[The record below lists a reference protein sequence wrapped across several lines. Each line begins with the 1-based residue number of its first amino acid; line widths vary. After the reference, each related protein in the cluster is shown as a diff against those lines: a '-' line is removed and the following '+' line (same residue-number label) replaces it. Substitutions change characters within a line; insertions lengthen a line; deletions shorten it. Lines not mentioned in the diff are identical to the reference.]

1 MTPNSDDG
9 IYRTTLYN
17 FAYRIILLR
26 QNYMT
31 PCHQP
36 FYHLL
41 SPPITQSSTISALFP
56 IFLAQKF
63 GNLKKSRT
71 FAPRLRDNATAQSG
85 KGSLGEWL
93 KPPVC

>member
-1 MTPNSDDG
+1 MKTELYD
-9 IYRTTLYN
+9 TLSSA
-17 FAYRIILLR
+17 F
-26 QNYMT
+26 
-31 PCHQP
+31 
-36 FYHLL
+36 L
-41 SPPITQSSTISALFP
+41 SPSPPPPITQSSTISALFP
-56 IFLAQKF
+56 IFLVQKF